1 MEGCRS
7 VKAGNDGV
15 LACWYS
21 AGLQEGWRSVCRHV
35 NTVKD
40 CERRSVH
47 ECWYNDGLQKE
58 GGVCAG
64 MLMQWQTAIKKEE
77 CVQEC
82 WYRIAKEGEVC
93 RIVYTV
99 KDCNKEGGVCAGM
112 LIQDCE
118 ERRSVCRIVNTVKD
132 CNKEGGVC
140 AGMLIQDCE
149 GRRSVQAC

>member
-1 MEGCRS
+1 
-7 VKAGNDGV
+7 
-15 LACWYS
+15 
-21 AGLQEGWRSVCRHV
+21 
-35 NTVKD
+35 
-40 CERRSVH
+40 
-47 ECWYNDGLQKE
+47 
-58 GGVCAG
+58 
-64 MLMQWQTAIKKEE
+64 
-77 CVQEC
+77 
-82 WYRIAKEGEVC
+82 VC